1 MNSENFGKMI
11 YKLRKKS
18 GLTQSQ
24 LASRLN
30 VTDKAISKWENGG
43 GFPEITQIPALSEV
57 FGVSSDYI
65 LKGDPHGIAIAG
77 NIIVDSINII
87 EKYPKKTMLTNVY
100 SQSNAVGGCVCNTI
114 IDIAKIDPDVFL
126 TAIGKVGNDDNGRFV
141 TSQMKK
147 YGIDV
152 SKIRISDTQPTSN
165 TMVMSEKDS
174 GERTF
179 FYASGANSEFGIAD
193 INLDALD
200 CKIFHAG
207 YIMLLEMLDAE
218 DEEYGT
224 KMARLLS
231 EVRKRGIKTSID
243 VVSSQSDKF
252 ADKIIPA
259 LKYCDYAIMNEIESC
274 NVTGLSP
281 RNDDGSLNIDN
292 IKATM
297 ETLVGYGIREK
308 LIVHCSEAG
317 FMLDSKGNFTVS
329 GSLCLP
335 DGYIKGS
342 VGAGDAY
349 AAGCLYGLYQGYDG
363 EKLLE
368 FASGTAAMSLSQPD
382 SISGM
387 KPKRDIENLIN
398 MYPKK
403 QIL

>member
-1 MNSENFGKMI
+1 MNSENLGKMI
-11 YKLRKKS
+11 SKLRKKS

-87 EKYPKKTMLTNVY
+87 EKYPEKTMLTNVY

-231 EVRKRGIKTSID
+231 EVGKRGIKTSID

>member
-11 YKLRKKS
+11 SKLRKKA
-18 GLTQSQ
+18 GLTQAE

-43 GFPEITQIPALSEV
+43 GFPEITQIPALSEI

-77 NIIVDSINII
+77 NIIVDSLNII
-87 EKYPKKTMLTNVY
+87 EKYPEKTMLTNVL

-126 TAIGKVGNDDNGRFV
+126 TAIGKVGNDDYGHFV
-141 TSQMKK
+141 TGQMQK
-147 YGIDV
+147 YGIDT
-152 SKIRISDTQPTSN
+152 SKVVVSDTCPTAN
-165 TMVMSEKDS
+165 TMVMSEVET

-179 FYASGANSEFGIAD
+179 FYAGGANAEFGIDD
-193 INLDALD
+193 IDLDSLD

-207 YIMLLEMLDAE
+207 YIMLLDMLDAK
-218 DEEYGT
+218 DDEYGT
-224 KMARLLS
+224 KMARLLA
-231 EVRKRGIKTSID
+231 EVGKRGIKTSID
-243 VVSSQSDKF
+243 VVSAESNKF
-252 ADKIIPA
+252 AENIIPT

-274 NVTGLSP
+274 SVTGLSP
-281 RNDDGSLNIDN
+281 RNEDGSLNIDN
-292 IKATM
+292 IKSTM
-297 ETLVGYGIREK
+297 KTLMGHGIRER
-308 LIVHCSEAG
+308 LIIHCSEAG
-317 FMLDSKGNFTVS
+317 FMLDSNGNFTIS

-368 FASGTAAMSLSQPD
+368 FASGSAAMSLSKPD

-387 KPKRDIENLIN
+387 KPKRDIENLIKK
-398 MYPKK
+398 YPKK
-403 QIL
+403 EIL

>member
-1 MNSENFGKMI
+1 MNSENLGKMI
-11 YKLRKKS
+11 SKLRKKS

-87 EKYPKKTMLTNVY
+87 EKYPEKTMLTNVY

-231 EVRKRGIKTSID
+231 EVGKRGIKTSID

-387 KPKRDIENLIN
+387 KPKCDIENLIN

>member
-1 MNSENFGKMI
+1 MNSENFGRMI
-11 YKLRKKS
+11 YKLRKKA
-18 GLTQSQ
+18 GMTQAE

-43 GFPEITQIPALSEV
+43 GFPEITQIPVLSEI

-87 EKYPKKTMLTNVY
+87 EKYPEKTMLTNVY

-152 SKIRISDTQPTSN
+152 SKIVSTDTKPTSN
-165 TMVMSEKDS
+165 TMVMSEKES

-179 FYASGANSEFGIAD
+179 FYAAGANSEFGIDD
-193 INLDALD
+193 IDLDSLD

-207 YIMLLEMLDAE
+207 YIMLLDMLDAK
-218 DEEYGT
+218 DDEYGT
-224 KMARLLS
+224 KMARLLC
-231 EVRKRGIKTSID
+231 EVQKRGIKTSID
-243 VVSSQSDKF
+243 VVSSESDKF

-281 RNDDGSLNIDN
+281 RNADGSLNIDN

-317 FMLDSKGNFTVS
+317 FMLDSKGNFTAS

-368 FASGTAAMSLSQPD
+368 FASGSAAMSLSQAD

>member
-1 MNSENFGKMI
+1 MNSENLGKMI
-11 YKLRKKS
+11 SKLRKKS

-87 EKYPKKTMLTNVY
+87 EKYPEKTMLTNVY

-193 INLDALD
+193 INIDALD

-224 KMARLLS
+224 KMARLLC
-231 EVRKRGIKTSID
+231 EVGKRGIKTSID

-387 KPKRDIENLIN
+387 KPKRDIENLIK

>member
-11 YKLRKKS
+11 YKLRKKA
-18 GLTQSQ
+18 GLTQAE

-43 GFPEITQIPALSEV
+43 GFPEITQIPALSEI

-77 NIIVDSINII
+77 NILVDSINII
-87 EKYPKKTMLTNVY
+87 EKYPEKTMLTNVL

-126 TAIGKVGNDDNGRFV
+126 TAIGKVGNDDYGHFV
-141 TSQMKK
+141 TGQMQK
-147 YGIDV
+147 YGIDTSKVVV
-152 SKIRISDTQPTSN
+152 SDNCPTSH
-165 TMVMSEKDS
+165 TMVMSEVDT

-179 FYASGANSEFGIAD
+179 FYAGGANAEFGIDD
-193 INLDALD
+193 IDLDALD

-207 YIMLLEMLDAE
+207 YIMLLDMLDAK

-231 EVRKRGIKTSID
+231 EVQKRGIKTSVD
-243 VVSSQSDKF
+243 VVSAESNKF
-252 ADKIIPA
+252 AENIIPT

-274 NVTGLSP
+274 SVTGLSP
-281 RNDDGSLNIDN
+281 RNADGSLNIEN
-292 IKATM
+292 IKSTM
-297 ETLVGYGIREK
+297 ETLVGYGVREK

-335 DGYIKGS
+335 KGYIKGS

-368 FASGTAAMSLSQPD
+368 FAAGSAAMSLSKAD

-387 KPKRDIENLIN
+387 KPKREIENLIK

-403 QIL
+403 EIK

>member
-11 YKLRKKS
+11 SKLRKKA
-18 GLTQSQ
+18 GLTQVE

-65 LKGDPHGIAIAG
+65 LKGNPHGIAIAG

-87 EKYPKKTMLTNVY
+87 EKYPEKTMLTNVLG
-100 SQSNAVGGCVCNTI
+100 QSNAVGGCVCNTI

-126 TAIGKVGNDDNGRFV
+126 TAIGKVGADDNGHFV
-141 TSQMKK
+141 TSQMQK
-147 YGIDV
+147 YGIDT
-152 SKIRISDTQPTSN
+152 SKVVVSDTCPTSN
-165 TMVMSEKDS
+165 TIVMSEQNS

-179 FYASGANSEFGIAD
+179 FCVPGASGEFGIDD
-193 INLDALD
+193 IDIDALD

-207 YIMLLEMLDAE
+207 YIMLLAMLDAE

-224 KMARLLS
+224 KMARLLAN
-231 EVRKRGIKTSID
+231 VQNRGIKTSVD
-243 VVSSQSDKF
+243 VVSAHSNKF
-252 ADKIIPA
+252 AEKIIPA

-274 NVTGLSP
+274 SVTGIAP
-281 RNDDGSLNIDN
+281 RHKDGSIHIEN
-292 IKATM
+292 IKSTM
-297 ETLVGYGIREK
+297 ETLMGYGIREK
-308 LIVHCSEAG
+308 LIIHSSEAG
-317 FMLDSKGNFTVS
+317 FMLDSQGNFTVV

-335 DGYIKGS
+335 SGYIKGS
-342 VGAGDAY
+342 TGAGDAY
-349 AAGCLYGLYQGYDG
+349 AAGCLYGIYQGYEG

-368 FASGTAAMSLSQPD
+368 FASGSAAMSLSKPD

-387 KPKRDIENLIN
+387 KPKKEIENIIEK
-398 MYPKK
+398 YPRRE
-403 QIL
+403 IL

>member
-1 MNSENFGKMI
+1 MNSENLGKMI
-11 YKLRKKS
+11 SKLRKKA
-18 GLTQSQ
+18 GLTQAE

-87 EKYPKKTMLTNVY
+87 EKYPEKTMLTNVY

-152 SKIRISDTQPTSN
+152 SKIRNTHTQPTSN
-165 TMVMSEKDS
+165 TMVMSEKES

-179 FYASGANSEFGIAD
+179 FYASGANSEFGISD

-218 DEEYGT
+218 DDEYGT

-231 EVRKRGIKTSID
+231 EVGKRGIKTSID

-281 RNDDGSLNIDN
+281 RSDDGSLNIDN
-292 IKATM
+292 IKSTM
-297 ETLVGYGIREK
+297 ETLMSHGIREK

-363 EKLLE
+363 EELLE

-387 KPKRDIENLIN
+387 KPKRDIENLIK
-398 MYPKK
+398 MHPKK

>member
-1 MNSENFGKMI
+1 MNSENLGKMI
-11 YKLRKKS
+11 SKLRKKA
-18 GLTQSQ
+18 GLTQAE

-87 EKYPKKTMLTNVY
+87 EKYPEKTMLTNVY

-165 TMVMSEKDS
+165 TMVMSEKES

-179 FYASGANSEFGIAD
+179 FYASGANSEFGISD

-218 DEEYGT
+218 DDEYGT

-231 EVRKRGIKTSID
+231 EVGKRGIKTSID

-281 RNDDGSLNIDN
+281 RNADGSLNIDN
-292 IKATM
+292 IKSTM
-297 ETLVGYGIREK
+297 ETLMSHGIREK

-363 EKLLE
+363 EELLE

-387 KPKRDIENLIN
+387 KPKRDIENLIK

>member
-1 MNSENFGKMI
+1 MNSENLGKMI
-11 YKLRKKS
+11 SKLRKKS

-87 EKYPKKTMLTNVY
+87 EKYPEKTMLTNVY

-224 KMARLLS
+224 KMARLLC
-231 EVRKRGIKTSID
+231 EVGKRGIKTSID

-281 RNDDGSLNIDN
+281 RNNDGSLNIDN

-387 KPKRDIENLIN
+387 KPKRDIENLIK

>member
-1 MNSENFGKMI
+1 MNSENFGKI
-11 YKLRKKS
+11 ISKLRKKA
-18 GLTQSQ
+18 GLTQAE

-65 LKGDPHGIAIAG
+65 LKGDPHGITIAG
-77 NIIVDSINII
+77 NIVVDIINII
-87 EKYPKKTMLTNVY
+87 NKYPEKTMLANVY
-100 SQSNAVGGCVCNTI
+100 KQSFAVGGCVCNTI

-152 SKIRISDTQPTSN
+152 SKVVSTDSQPTSN
-165 TMVMSEKDS
+165 SNVMSEVET

-179 FYASGANSEFGIAD
+179 FYAGGANDEFGIDD
-193 INLDALD
+193 IDIDALD

-231 EVRKRGIKTSID
+231 EVQKRGIKTSID

-252 ADKIIPA
+252 ADKILPA
-259 LKYCDYAIMNEIESC
+259 LKYCDYAIMNEIESSC
-274 NVTGLSP
+274 VTGLSP
-281 RNDDGSLNIDN
+281 RNTDGSLNIEN
-292 IKATM
+292 IKSTM
-297 ETLVGYGIREK
+297 ETLMSHGIRDK
-308 LIVHCSEAG
+308 LIIHCSEAG
-317 FMLDSKGNFTVS
+317 FMLDSKGNFTIS

-387 KPKRDIENLIN
+387 KPKRDIENLIK

-403 QIL
+403 QII